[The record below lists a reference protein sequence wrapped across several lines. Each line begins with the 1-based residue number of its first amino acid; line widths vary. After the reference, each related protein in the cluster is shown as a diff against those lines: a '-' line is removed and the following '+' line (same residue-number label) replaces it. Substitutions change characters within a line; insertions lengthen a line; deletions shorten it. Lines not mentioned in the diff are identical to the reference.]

1 MPLQLLFPV
10 YLGCTHCN
18 IYTVLSKCSLD
29 DSAVK
34 MLECERVSCSRVSA
48 SVPRKIMNSGPVLYT
63 SVLVYR
69 ERIHEV
75 LLWDKVKLA

>member
-1 MPLQLLFPV
+1 MQLLFPV
-10 YLGCTHCN
+10 YLVCTHCN

-34 MLECERVSCSRVSA
+34 ILECERDSCSLVFA
-48 SVPRKIMNSGPVLYT
+48 SVNRKIINSGPVLYM
-63 SVLVYR
+63 SIRVYR
-69 ERIHEV
+69 ERIHDV